1 MILMNSKIGEKVR
14 TEWKKVRLGEVA
26 EINKYSVYKN
36 FPHNEI
42 EYIDISS
49 VGTGVLLET
58 KKHELK
64 SAPGRAK
71 RLIKDGNTI
80 LSTVRPNRRSFLYI
94 KNPKDNLVVSTGF
107 AVLNPTPN
115 IDSRFLYYVIADQS
129 FTDYLSNHAKG
140 AAYPAVDAE
149 TIAKA
154 IINFPSFS
162 TQRKISS
169 ILSAYDDLIENNNR
183 RIKILEE
190 MAQAIYKEWFVNYRF
205 PGHEKVK
212 MVKSKLGMIPEGWE
226 VGRLGEIVSS
236 INDAT
241 TAGEHLC
248 HLPYVPIDCIP
259 RKQLGLTE
267 FKRGNEAQSSLVL
280 FKKNDILFGAMR
292 SYFHKV
298 IIAPFDGVTRKTC
311 FVLRPVQTTDFAF
324 AVLTLFQDSTVGF
337 ASQHSRGSTIPYAVW
352 DRVFENMPI
361 IKPHQK
367 VRTIF
372 NELVEPLLIKIS
384 TTLLSNLNLRKTRD
398 LLLPKLI
405 SGEVEVEKN
414 DA

>member
-1 MILMNSKIGEKVR
+1 MKGKIGEKVR
-14 TEWKKVRLGEVA
+14 TEWRKVRLGEVA
-26 EINKYSVYKN
+26 EFKTGKLNSNAAKPSGEYPFFTCSQETFRTDTYS
-36 FPHNEI
+36 FDTEC
-42 EYIDISS
+42 
-49 VGTGVLLET
+49 VLLGGNNASGIYPLKYFSGKFDAYQRTYVIESLDNKRLLNRYLYYT
-58 KKHELK
+58 LRPKLDLLK
-64 SAPGRAK
+64 SISTGAATK
-71 RLIKDGNTI
+71 FLTLTI
-80 LSTVRPNRRSFLYI
+80 LNALTIELPSL
-94 KNPKDNLVVSTGF
+94 KEQHK
-107 AVLNPTPN
+107 
-115 IDSRFLYYVIADQS
+115 IAS
-129 FTDYLSNHAKG
+129 
-140 AAYPAVDAE
+140 V
-149 TIAKA
+149 
-154 IINFPSFS
+154 
-162 TQRKISS
+162 
-169 ILSAYDDLIENNNR
+169 LSAYDDLIENNNR

-190 MAQAIYKEWFVNYRF
+190 MAQAIYKEWFVNFRF
-205 PGHEKVK
+205 PGHEKVR
-212 MVKSKLGMIPEGWE
+212 MVKSELGMIPEGWE
-226 VGRLGEIVSS
+226 VKRLGEIVSN
-236 INDAT
+236 INEAT
-241 TAGEHLC
+241 NAGDHLYR
-248 HLPYVPIDCIP
+248 LPYVPIDCIP

-311 FVLRPVQTTDFAF
+311 FVLRPIQTTDFAF

-352 DRVFENMPI
+352 EQVFENMPI

-372 NELVEPLLIKIS
+372 NELVESLLIKIS

-405 SGEVEVEKN
+405 SGEIDLGKN